1 MHETVKTS
9 AAGPDSAI
17 WRPASGSIVAVA
29 AFLGALVPSTG
40 FAQVAPTSLA
50 TQGSGWR
57 YTASIYAYVPSVDG
71 TSSFP
76 ADGQGT
82 RLNLDGSK
90 ILDKLKVFAMGTAG
104 AHNGTWGMFTDIVYL
119 KFEASESASRDFTI
133 GNAGLPADA
142 SAAFDW
148 EMKGTAWTLA
158 GEYRVASAPSYTVD
172 VLAGTRLLDTRQH
185 LRWNIGGSIG
195 SLDPA
200 ARSGEIQTSQSTWD
214 AIVGVKGRY
223 AFGQNR
229 QWAVPFYLDVGRRRV
244 EVHPAGR
251 RRARL
256 PIRVGRG
263 HRHVALSPL
272 RHEVELGLAGRQ
284 LQRPAD
290 RRDVPLVDKAALRPC
305 SSRSIRRLVAR
316 DRARS
321 VSAPTRWPSSRP
333 SCRRER
339 APT

>member
-1 MHETVKTS
+1 MLDNVKTS
-9 AAGPDSAI
+9 APAPDRAR
-17 WRPASGSIVAVA
+17 WLPASGSLLAIAASLSAVI
-29 AFLGALVPSTG
+29 PSTG
-40 FAQVAPTSLA
+40 FAQVAPTSLQA
-50 TQGSGWR
+50 QGSGWH
-57 YTASIYAYVPSVDG
+57 YTASIYAYVPSVEA

-76 ADGQGT
+76 ADGSGT

-104 AHNGTWGMFTDIVYL
+104 AHNGTWGVFTDVVYL
-119 KFEASESASRDFTI
+119 KFQAAESASRDFTI
-133 GNAGLPADA
+133 GNGGLPADA

-158 GEYRVASAPSYTVD
+158 GEYRIASAPSYTVD

-229 QWAVPFYLDVGRRRV
+229 EWAVPFYLD
-244 EVHPAGR
+244 AG
-251 RRARL
+251 AGESKHTL
-256 PIRVGRG
+256 Q
-263 HRHVALSPL
+263 AAT
-272 RHEVELGLAGRQ
+272 GLAYQFGWGE
-284 LQRPAD
+284 
-290 RRDVPLVDKAALRPC
+290 
-305 SSRSIRRLVAR
+305 
-316 DRARS
+316 
-321 VSAPTRWPSSRP
+321 VSAMWRYLRYEMKSGSDLQDVSFSGPLIAATFRW
-333 SCRRER
+333 
-339 APT
+339 